1 MLATVLQRER
11 KRREGGRDGDL
22 WRSLQKKEIERE
34 RKRERD
40 TKKEKKRQT
49 DRHKRQRE
57 RGREGASG
65 REGGRQPQDENGITT
80 LFQKHYA
87 EESLYQIK
95 SFT

>member
-1 MLATVLQRER
+1 VAVLT
-11 KRREGGRDGDL
+11 K
-22 WRSLQKKEIERE
+22 KKEIERE

-80 LFQKHYA
+80 LSQKHNA